1 MKKMDL
7 IKKMA
12 EKSGL
17 SESDASKALNAY
29 MEAIKEAL
37 EEGDSV
43 RLAGFGTFEV
53 RAREARKGKN
63 PRTGEEITI
72 AASKVP
78 AFKAG
83 KALKDT
89 VNK

>member
-7 IKKMA
+7 IKKIA

-37 EEGDSV
+37 AEGDSV

-53 RAREARKGKN
+53 CTRAERTGRN
-63 PRTGEEITI
+63 PRTGE
-72 AASKVP
+72 AMKFPASKAP
-78 AFKAG
+78 KFKAG
-83 KALKDT
+83 KTLKDA
-89 VNK
+89 VK